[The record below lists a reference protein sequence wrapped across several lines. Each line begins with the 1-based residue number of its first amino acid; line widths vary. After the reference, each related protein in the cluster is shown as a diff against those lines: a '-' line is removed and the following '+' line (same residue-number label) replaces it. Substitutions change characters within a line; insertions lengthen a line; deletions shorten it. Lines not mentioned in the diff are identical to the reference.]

1 MAIKFP
7 PGARATFIAAA
18 ISVLV
23 GISGTSRS
31 VTALFTP
38 QPVVSAEAGDRT
50 SVAMSQAMDEFA
62 TALAEYDRTAERRA
76 LTGANALVSA
86 LLFLAG
92 VHLWRRQPTAVW
104 WMTQAALANL
114 LYTGIDVALLLYRI
128 HHSPRFVGALSRWV
142 NATMTND
149 AAQHGT
155 HPLSLSQVD
164 IVSFATIAIVVSG
177 VLRGL
182 VYLWLYWRTRRNDVR
197 AFIAQPRVSEPP
209 PE

>member
-1 MAIKFP
+1 MAIRFP

-18 ISVLV
+18 VSVLV

-38 QPVVSAEAGDRT
+38 PQVVSPEAGERT

-62 TALAEYDRTAERRA
+62 TVLAEYDRTAERRA

-86 LLFLAG
+86 LLFIAG
-92 VHLWRRQPTAVW
+92 VNLWRRRPTAIW

-114 LYTGIDVALLLYRI
+114 AYTAIDVSLLLYRI
-128 HHSPRFVGALSRWV
+128 HHSPRFVGALSTWV
-142 NATMTND
+142 NATMSND
-149 AAQHGT
+149 AARNGT
-155 HPLSLSQVD
+155 HAPSLSQVN
-164 IVSFATIAIVVSG
+164 IVTFATIAIVVSG

-197 AFIAQPRVSEPP
+197 AFIAQPRLSEPP